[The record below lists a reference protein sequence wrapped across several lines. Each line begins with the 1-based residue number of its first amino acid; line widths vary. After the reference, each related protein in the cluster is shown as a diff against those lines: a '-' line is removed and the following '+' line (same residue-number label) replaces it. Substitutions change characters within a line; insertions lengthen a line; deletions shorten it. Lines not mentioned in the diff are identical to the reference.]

1 MTRKPDDTE
10 PSGAPDA
17 EIESLLDGGAID
29 IRAEQ
34 ASSDGLE
41 QAHYYA
47 QARAAQ
53 PRAHTKTDPLSNV
66 IVEKTPRPAPD
77 AITDITPR
85 MLQPNPAAPPST
97 PRELV
102 ATEIS
107 VHRGGLEPST
117 ARKIAAVFVGAA
129 VVALGVAGIA
139 FVLRSPAQHPA
150 ESRPTTG
157 SASATTTTSAP
168 PPASSLSTGSPSS
181 APSAS
186 TAGSARPPTTARA
199 VSSVREPPLP
209 TSAVSTTAPSPTPA
223 NSSAPPPPPS
233 ASVRYGGL
241 VQEDVK

>member
-10 PSGAPDA
+10 PTGAPDA
-17 EIESLLDGGAID
+17 AIDSLLDDAGAID

-41 QAHYYA
+41 QARYYA

-66 IVEKTPRPAPD
+66 IVEKTPRPGPD
-77 AITDITPR
+77 AITEIPVR
-85 MLQPNPAAPPST
+85 AEERARVAPPST

-107 VHRGGLEPST
+107 VQRVGLEPST

-129 VVALGVAGIA
+129 LVALGVAAIA
-139 FVLRSPAQHPA
+139 FVLRARQDTPTDRMTTTSASVVATTPPPASTPSAANPPA
-150 ESRPTTG
+150 
-157 SASATTTTSAP
+157 SAPSATTTEAP
-168 PPASSLSTGSPSS
+168 
-181 APSAS
+181 
-186 TAGSARPPTTARA
+186 RPPTTARPT
-199 VSSVREPPLP
+199 SSAREPQPP
-209 TSAVSTTAPSPTPA
+209 TSAASATAPSPTHA
-223 NSSAPPPPPS
+223 TSSAPPPTPS
-233 ASVRYGGL
+233 ASVRFGGL